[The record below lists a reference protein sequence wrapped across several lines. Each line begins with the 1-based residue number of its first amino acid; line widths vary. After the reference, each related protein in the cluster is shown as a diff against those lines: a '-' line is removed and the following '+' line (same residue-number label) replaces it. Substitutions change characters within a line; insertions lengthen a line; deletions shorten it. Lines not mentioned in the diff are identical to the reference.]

1 MFIVHPSNSLL
12 GAVHIL
18 RNHLPPIRNQFPH
31 TFTDPPAK
39 VIFGRKGGDIS
50 TTVSGSRIVL
60 LVLWK
65 NTNKGSSI
73 CSIPAYCKCIWM
85 IIDLKITWT
94 HSSIQ
99 CPTDGS
105 ILLRPIFGVFYKDD
119 VDISIEDNDEVR
131 NDDMVENWPKL
142 QSREVWQT
150 ASNPKKSWSW
160 GFLQYGTYSTQI
172 LEKVANNVKILE

>member
-1 MFIVHPSNSLL
+1 
-12 GAVHIL
+12 
-18 RNHLPPIRNQFPH
+18 
-31 TFTDPPAK
+31 
-39 VIFGRKGGDIS
+39 
-50 TTVSGSRIVL
+50 
-60 LVLWK
+60 
-65 NTNKGSSI
+65 
-73 CSIPAYCKCIWM
+73 M

-172 LEKVANNVKILE
+172 LAKVANNVKIVE